1 MTHQTLPQLEAS
13 AKTLDEKVASAISFM
28 TQLAETFDPTR
39 IAVAWTAGKDSTVA
53 LALWRECLGAVAPS
67 VTPRAL
73 SIDTGCKFPEVVA
86 LRDDVAA
93 EWGLDLTVARPD
105 VDLAAYPLAQDKVAC
120 CRDLKVVPL
129 GRTIREQ
136 GVDLVLSG
144 VRADE
149 HPSRAARPS
158 CEARQNPDHVLAHPV
173 LYFTEMDVWAYIMDR
188 GLPYCSLYA
197 DGYRSLGCVPCTA
210 RADAAAPERAGRDAE
225 KERNLEV
232 LHSLGYF

>member
-1 MTHQTLPQLEAS
+1 
-13 AKTLDEKVASAISFM
+13 
-28 TQLAETFDPTR
+28 
-39 IAVAWTAGKDSTVA
+39 
-53 LALWRECLGAVAPS
+53 
-67 VTPRAL
+67 
-73 SIDTGCKFPEVVA
+73 VVA

-93 EWGLDLTVARPD
+93 AWGLDLTVARPD

-120 CRDLKVVPL
+120 CRDLKVAPL
-129 GRTIREQ
+129 GRAIREQ

-149 HPSRAARPS
+149 HPSRAQRPS
-158 CEARQNPDHVLAHPV
+158 CEARHDPDHVLAHPV
-173 LYFTEMDVWAYIMDR
+173 LHFTEMDVWAYIMDR
-188 GLPYCSLYA
+188 GLPYCTLYA